1 MKVDPKMFNEVIS
14 FAKEAKKHVEKVVMT
29 AVLLDDLEITK
40 VRNLVEQEIGA
51 EFRGREYF

>member
-1 MKVDPKMFNEVIS
+1 
-14 FAKEAKKHVEKVVMT
+14 MT